1 MYRERA
7 TEPLLAARTGPGTE
21 SGARTGPEAGTRTVP
36 GAEPEPGTESGERG
50 GYTGGFGRWDRL
62 AGVRNRP
69 QRPFTEP
76 GSLYFPPELHP
87 VALHPLVTAGGPEQV
102 EWLLLRRLHDYLDFT
117 TQLEALAVIP
127 VVTAISR
134 GRSGL
139 RLPEAMRADAF
150 KIVTDE
156 AWHAQVSYDFA
167 RQVARAT
174 GVPAE
179 RPDGGGPPAFTE
191 RLDAIRDRLPHG
203 IRGVEALL
211 FAIVSETLIS
221 GILAE
226 IPRDERLP
234 GSLREHV
241 RDHAEDEGRHHVYF
255 RAVLRQLWAAL
266 TPAER
271 GAVGPQVPAAIQ
283 AFLAPDLARAAEDLR
298 TLGLPER
305 SVEQVLAES
314 WPGEKIAADMAGSA
328 RSLVRYFGE
337 AGALDDPATRD
348 SFETAGLLCPDA

>member
-7 TEPLLAARTGPGTE
+7 TEPLLAARP
-21 SGARTGPEAGTRTVP
+21 AGREH
-36 GAEPEPGTESGERG
+36 GD
-50 GYTGGFGRWDRL
+50 GYTSGFGRWDRL

-69 QRPFTEP
+69 QRSFTEP
-76 GSLYFPPELHP
+76 GPLYFPPELHP
-87 VALHPLVTAGGPEQV
+87 VAAHPLVTAGGPAGV

-117 TQLEALAVIP
+117 TQLESLAVIP

-139 RLPEAMRADAF
+139 PLPEGMRADAF

-167 RQVARAT
+167 RQVERAT

-179 RPDGGGPPAFTE
+179 RPDGGGPPVFTE
-191 RLDAIRDRLPHG
+191 RLDAIRDRLPRE
-203 IRGVEALL
+203 IRGVEALV

-234 GSLREHV
+234 RSLREHV

-255 RAVLRQLWAAL
+255 RAVLRRLWAAL
-266 TPAER
+266 TPGER
-271 GAVGPQVPAAIQ
+271 GAVGPHVPAVIH
-283 AFLAPDLARAAEDLR
+283 AFLAPDLARAAGDLR
-298 TLGLPER
+298 LLGLPEP
-305 SVEQVLAES
+305 SVEQVVAES
-314 WPGEKIAADMAGSA
+314 WPREKVVRDMAGAA
-328 RSLVRYFGE
+328 RSLVRYFTE

-348 SFETAGLLCPDA
+348 SFEAAGLLRAD